1 MKFHVKNMVCK
12 RCIAAVEKVMMDNGL
27 EPLDVSLGTVHLA
40 EDNIDDKKGKVVA
53 ELQALGFEW
62 IDDRKEKMVAAVKAL
77 IVALIQDKGNELNVN
92 LSDYLA
98 KQLHYE
104 YTTISN
110 LFSELNGITI
120 EKYYIAQKI
129 EKVKELLF
137 YDELSLSEIADRLH
151 YSSVAHLSAQFK
163 KVTGMTPSQFKQLKA
178 PKRRPLDEL

>member
-1 MKFHVKNMVCK
+1 MVLYVKNMVCK
-12 RCIAAVEKVMMDNGL
+12 RCIAAVEKVMHDNGL
-27 EPLDVSLGTVHLA
+27 YPILVNLGEVHLS
-40 EDNIDDKKGKVVA
+40 EVQIDDKKSKIVA
-53 ELQALGFEW
+53 DLEALGFEW
-62 IDDRKEKMVAAVKAL
+62 IDDKKGRMVEAIKNL
-77 IVALIQDKGNELNVN
+77 IVALIQDKDNELEIN
-92 LSDYLA
+92 LSDYLS
-98 KQLHYE
+98 KHLHYE

-110 LFSELNGITI
+110 LFSEVNGITI

-178 PKRRPLDEL
+178 ERRKPLDEV